1 MSSEQLLNIMLEIQK
16 KVEETASITTEE
28 VMRDLVG
35 KLKECTSM

>member
-28 VMRDLVG
+28 VVQDLVG
-35 KLKECTSM
+35 KLKEVKSM